1 MKKQI
6 LTLICCTL
14 LLSTFSFAQKA
25 RLGFSGGATLA
36 NMSMKLDDIKISA
49 SSKIGFTAGL
59 LLDKPISDHV
69 IFQPAVNFVQKG
81 TKSKESDGSATLNYL
96 EVPLNFMYRSN
107 NRDGFFAGAGPSFAY
122 GLGGKSKDGDFKE
135 DINFGS
141 GDNDDLKSF
150 EFGANITAG
159 YITRSGFLIAV
170 NYNMGISN
178 LEIDSDY
185 GKTRNNYW
193 GLRLG
198 YILK

>member
-6 LTLICCTL
+6 LTFICCTV
-14 LLSTFSFAQKA
+14 LLSTFCYAQKA
-25 RLGFSGGATLA
+25 RLGFTGGATLA

-59 LLDKPISDHV
+59 LLDKPISDHL

-81 TKSKESDGSATLNYL
+81 TKSNESDGSATLNYL
-96 EVPLNFMYRSN
+96 EVPLNFTYRTN
-107 NRDGFFAGAGPSFAY
+107 NIDGFFAGAGPSFAY
-122 GLGGKSKDGDFKE
+122 GLGGKSKEGDYEE
-135 DINFGS
+135 DIKFGN
-141 GDNDDLKSF
+141 GDDDHLKGF

-159 YITRSGFLIAV
+159 YITKSGFLIAV

-178 LEIDSDY
+178 LEIESDY
-185 GKTRNNYW
+185 GKARNNYW